1 MSLDYTNSIPLH
13 VQLKQKIE
21 QNIYNGRYTDKIPS
35 ERELM
40 DEYYVSR
47 STVRQSIQQLVLEGI
62 LMKKPGKGTFVAVS
76 TINDWLGS
84 LSSTSENLEKMGMTP
99 GTKLITSQEIELF
112 GRLKEVT
119 GLEKAHHFK
128 RIRFANNIPMG
139 IERHY
144 YPVALGKKLAQ
155 FNLDQEAF
163 YELLERELKVKTF
176 QAEQEIRAGISMAS
190 DSELLHIPEGSS
202 IMIAERKITDKNGGF
217 VEFERAFYRA
227 DMYSFKI
234 KLSRN
239 SK

>member
-21 QNIYNGRYTDKIPS
+21 QNIYNDRYTYKIPS

-40 DEYYVSR
+40 GEYYVSR

-84 LSSTSENLEKMGMTP
+84 LSSTSENMEKMGMTP
-99 GTKLITSQEIELF
+99 GAKLITSQEIELF

-128 RIRFANNIPMG
+128 RIRFANDIPMG

-144 YPVALGKKLAQ
+144 YPVSLGKKLAQ